1 MYVLVLG
8 LLAWIVTK
16 VEYALLVHLQ
26 EPRAKNSFY
35 FTVKKKARKKKSPCP
50 DSFNVKHNK
59 TILDYIKQRYI

>member
-26 EPRAKNSFY
+26 EPRAKNAFY
-35 FTVKKKARKKKSPCP
+35 FTVKKARKKSPCP

>member
-35 FTVKKKARKKKSPCP
+35 FTVKKSKKKK
-50 DSFNVKHNK
+50 VLAL
-59 TILDYIKQRYI
+59 IVLM